1 MTYNISKA
9 TQSDLTNTVQ
19 DWKVTPMST
28 DGISNQKE
36 TTWQNPN
43 WNYQWGY
50 FNENADLKSA
60 ILMKAIWICG
70 RGWTTDVRTKVIL
83 EHISGWG
90 KDTFDDIMFNMQTIK
105 RIAGDAFCEIIRDKE
120 TKVLTNLKPLDPS
133 TIRIVLNDQGI
144 IQRYEQV
151 QKIPGNSNII
161 KFEPQ
166 DILHLSNDRL
176 ADQIHGISVIDAL
189 EPVLKAESESFTD
202 IKRLMHTTAR
212 PMIMFKLKTDDQ
224 PTINAFVAKMDKAL
238 SLGENIYIPDDTN
251 SVEYEV
257 IQLNPN
263 QLIMNWRDDIR
274 NKFYRTIGLPQ
285 VVPGA
290 SGGSTESESK
300 VIYLA
305 FEQIVE
311 KEQRELEMQLWSQLG
326 IKINFEPPSSLAT
339 DLQNDQKKDVLTASQ
354 PSDLQA
360 GAGR

>member
-9 TQSDLTNTVQ
+9 TQSDLTNTVT
-19 DWKVTPMST
+19 DWAVTPMNT

-43 WNYQWGY
+43 WHYQWGY

-70 RGWTTDVRTKVIL
+70 RGWTTDKDTSLIL
-83 EHISGWG
+83 EGIKGIGW
-90 KDTFDDIMFNMQTIK
+90 DTFDDIMNNMQVIK
-105 RIAGDAFCEIIRDKE
+105 RVAGDAFAEIIRDKN
-120 TKVLTNLKPLDPS
+120 KRLINLKVLDPS

-144 IQRYEQV
+144 IIRYEQV
-151 QKIPGNSNII
+151 QKIPGSSNVI
-161 KFEPQ
+161 KFEPNE
-166 DILHLSNDRL
+166 ILHLSNDRL

-189 EPVLKAESESFTD
+189 EPILKAESESFTD

-285 VVPGA
+285 IVPGSA
-290 SGGSTESESK
+290 QGMNESSGK
-300 VIYLA
+300 IIYLA
-305 FEQIVE
+305 FEQIIE

-326 IKINFEPPSSLAT
+326 IKVNFEPPSSLAT